1 MKKTRNLIIGF
12 VVGLI
17 IGVGLGINIGRDKPI
32 LSNPFGGSSIHKKL
46 KKTGDEIIKKGGEVL
61 EESGKALQEKSNKR

>member
-1 MKKTRNLIIGF
+1 MKKIRNLIIGF
-12 VVGLI
+12 VFGLI
-17 IGVGLGINIGRDKPI
+17 IGLGLGVNIGRDKPI
-32 LSNPFGGSSIHKKL
+32 LSTPFGGSSLQNKL